1 MVHGVV
7 SNSQSSGLIDVS
19 QLRDTARSIAV
30 VWAPRCFLSGR
41 LVSPLE
47 VFRDSELLSVID
59 IDATG

>member
-1 MVHGVV
+1 MVHGAV

-30 VWAPRCFLSGR
+30 VWAPRCCLSGR
-41 LVSPLE
+41 FVSPLE
-47 VFRDSELLSVID
+47 VFWDSVID

>member
-7 SNSQSSGLIDVS
+7 SNSRSSGLMDVS
-19 QLRDTARSIAV
+19 QLRVTARSIAV
-30 VWAPRCFLSGR
+30 VWTPRCCLSGR

-47 VFRDSELLSVID
+47 VFRDSVID

>member
-30 VWAPRCFLSGR
+30 VWAPRCCLSGR

-47 VFRDSELLSVID
+47 VFRDSVID